1 MSRANEKEELWWSN
15 RSRAA
20 SASSSSANDD
30 RAILDRWISL
40 LDDEA
45 GFLGGATSSTSAA
58 AAAVK
63 EVSEKGHRHQLQ
75 SSEHLGAQS
84 EMDNQVGDEY
94 RKVKWNALLVQLH
107 STDKKLELE
116 AMEGLL
122 IMAEE
127 DDETELN
134 SLRKPCPSSSSAASA
149 NKGDIPSGVIW
160 TLTKPNSLRGEEQFA
175 VVLHDQISRRRQT
188 PPKNQHI
195 TNLMNVKLK

>member
-1 MSRANEKEELWWSN
+1 MSGAKEKEELWWSN
-15 RSRAA
+15 RSRVAY
-20 SASSSSANDD
+20 ASSSSAKDD
-30 RAILDRWISL
+30 RDTLDRWISL

-45 GFLGGATSSTSAA
+45 GFFGGATSSTSSATTAA
-58 AAAVK
+58 T
-63 EVSEKGHRHQLQ
+63 GHQHQLL

-94 RKVKWNALLVQLH
+94 RKAKWNALLVQLH

-127 DDETELN
+127 DNEKELS

-149 NKGDIPSGVIW
+149 NKGEIPSGVIW
-160 TLTKPNSLRGEEQFA
+160 TLTKPNSLQGEEQFA
-175 VVLHDQISRRRQT
+175 VVLHDQISRRRQA
-188 PPKNQHI
+188 PSKNQHI